1 MKTEN
6 VINITNDTGALRE
19 SINQLVNSSNI
30 TQAQISRET
39 SIGKTRLSQ
48 FLSNSYTGDNAPII
62 STLAT
67 WLDLHSNKQNVMP
80 SAPDFVETTT
90 AKQVISTLR
99 YAQASRGDGMSVV
112 MGAPGVGKSAAAK
125 HYADKMPNCWLVI
138 ASPSLSGLVG
148 FFYELA
154 MELGIENPPRRAN
167 SLCHAIRHR
176 LEGSNGLIVI
186 DEADHL
192 QLEVIEELR
201 VMQQKVGVGLALVGN
216 PTVYGKM
223 VGDSRKVD
231 LSRLESRIAKRLSI
245 PKVKKS
251 DITSIATAWGLTSN
265 KETNL
270 IHTIAGKRGQLR
282 KLSHTLRLASMLAQ
296 GSNQRLND
304 THITDAFNDLKQEG
318 FDQA

>member
-1 MKTEN
+1 MTEEN
-6 VINITNDTGALRE
+6 VISITSNADTVRIA
-19 SINQLVNSSNI
+19 INNLVASSSY
-30 TQAQISRET
+30 TQAQIARET

-48 FLSNSYTGDNAPII
+48 FLSNSYKGDNAPII
-62 STLAT
+62 STLHQ
-67 WLDLHSNKQNVMP
+67 WLDMHSNKQNSMP
-80 SAPDFVETTT
+80 VAPDFVQTTT

-125 HYADKMPNCWLVI
+125 HYADKMPNCWLII
-138 ASPSLSGLVG
+138 ASPSIAGLVG

-154 MELGIENPPRRAN
+154 MELGIENPPRRKD

-176 LEGSNGLIVI
+176 LEGTNGLIVI

-231 LSRLESRIAKRLSI
+231 LSRLESRIAKKLSI

-251 DITSIATAWGLTSN
+251 DISAIASAWGLISDSEM
-265 KETNL
+265 KL
-270 IHTIAGKRGQLR
+270 IHSIADKRGQLR
-282 KLSHTLRLASMLAQ
+282 KLSHTLRLASMIAQ
-296 GSNQRLND
+296 GSNERLGES
-304 THITDAFNDLKQEG
+304 HIRDAFNDLKQEG
-318 FDQA
+318 FDHV

>member
-1 MKTEN
+1 MTDEN
-6 VINITNDTGALRE
+6 VISITANAASVREAVNNIITN
-19 SINQLVNSSNI
+19 SNY
-30 TQAQISRET
+30 TQAAIARET
-39 SIGKTRLSQ
+39 SIGKARLSQ
-48 FLSNSYTGDNAPII
+48 FLSNSYTGDNGPII
-62 STLAT
+62 STLAQ
-67 WLDLHSNKQNVMP
+67 WVELHSNKQNIMP
-80 SAPDFVETTT
+80 SAPDFVHTTT

-125 HYADKMPNCWLVI
+125 YYADKMPNCWLIV
-138 ASPSLSGLVG
+138 ASPSISGLIG

-154 MELGIENPPRRAN
+154 LELGIENAPRRKD

-176 LEGSNGLIVI
+176 LAGSNGLIVI

-251 DITSIATAWGLTSN
+251 DITSIATAWGLTSAL
-265 KETNL
+265 EMDL
-270 IHTIAGKRGQLR
+270 IEKIAGKRGQLR
-282 KLSHTLRLASMLAQ
+282 KLSHTLRLASMIAQ
-296 GSNQRLND
+296 GCNERMSEA
-304 THITDAFNDLKQEG
+304 HIRDAFNDLKQG
-318 FDQA
+318 GNDHV

>member
-1 MKTEN
+1 MTEEN
-6 VINITNDTGALRE
+6 VISINSNANSLRE
-19 SINQLVNSSNI
+19 SINTLINSSSY

-62 STLAT
+62 STLSQ
-67 WLDLHSNKQNVMP
+67 WLELHTNKQSVMP
-80 SAPDFVETTT
+80 SAPDFVKTTT

-125 HYADKMPNCWLVI
+125 YYADNAPNCWLVV
-138 ASPSLSGLVG
+138 ASPSLSSLVG

-154 MELGIENPPRRAN
+154 MELGIDNPPRRAN
-167 SLCHAIRHR
+167 SLCHVIRHR
-176 LEGSNGLIVI
+176 LEGTNGLIVI

-245 PKVKKS
+245 PKVKQS
-251 DITSIATAWGLTSN
+251 DITSIATAWGLTSDV
-265 KETNL
+265 ELDL
-270 IHTIAGKRGQLR
+270 INNIAGKRGQLR
-282 KLSHTLRLASMLAQ
+282 KLSHTLRLASMIAQ
-296 GSNQRLND
+296 GSNQRMNES
-304 THITDAFNDLKQEG
+304 HIRSAFNDLKQEG
-318 FDQA
+318 ADHV

>member
-1 MKTEN
+1 MTEQN
-6 VINITNDTGALRE
+6 VISITANAEALRE
-19 SINQLVNSSNI
+19 SINKLIESSSY

-62 STLAT
+62 STLGQ
-67 WLDLHSNKQNVMP
+67 WLELHTNKQNIMP
-80 SAPDFVETTT
+80 SAPDFVQTTT
-90 AKQVISTLR
+90 AKQIISTLR

-125 HYADKMPNCWLVI
+125 YYAEKMPNCWLVI
-138 ASPSLSGLVG
+138 ASPSIASLVG

-154 MELGIENPPRRAN
+154 MELGIENPPRRKD

-176 LEGSNGLIVI
+176 LEGTNGLIVI

-223 VGDSRKVD
+223 VGDSRKID

-245 PKVKKS
+245 PKVKNS
-251 DITSIATAWGLTSN
+251 DITSIATAWGLTSDL
-265 KETNL
+265 ELEL
-270 IHTIAGKRGQLR
+270 INNIAGKRGQLR
-282 KLSHTLRLASMLAQ
+282 KLSHTLRLASMIAQ
-296 GSNQRLND
+296 GRNQRMNEV
-304 THITDAFNDLKQEG
+304 HIRDAFNDLKQEG
-318 FDQA
+318 FDHV

>member
-1 MKTEN
+1 MTEEN
-6 VINITNDTGALRE
+6 NTSITSDANALRGVINTLIEG
-19 SINQLVNSSNI
+19 SSY

-48 FLSNSYTGDNAPII
+48 FLSNSYNGDNAQII
-62 STLAT
+62 STLQQ
-67 WLDLHSNKQNVMP
+67 WFELHTSKQNVMP
-80 SAPDFVETTT
+80 SAPNFVQTTT

-125 HYADKMPNCWLVI
+125 YYADKMPNCWLVI
-138 ASPSLSGLVG
+138 ASPSIAGLIG

-154 MELGIENPPRRAN
+154 MELGIESPPRRAN

-176 LEGSNGLIVI
+176 LEGTNGLIVI

-216 PTVYGKM
+216 PTIYGKM

-245 PKVKKS
+245 PKVKQS
-251 DITSIATAWGLTSN
+251 DIISIATAWGLTSDL
-265 KETNL
+265 ELTL
-270 IHTIAGKRGQLR
+270 IKSIAGKRGQLR
-282 KLSHTLRLASMLAQ
+282 KLSHTLRLASMIAQ
-296 GSNQRLND
+296 GKSERMNEV
-304 THITDAFNDLKQEG
+304 HIRDAFNELKQEG
-318 FDQA
+318 FEHA

>member
-1 MKTEN
+1 MTEEN
-6 VINITNDTGALRE
+6 VISITSNAEALRE
-19 SINQLVNSSNI
+19 AVNKLVDSTSY

-62 STLAT
+62 STLHS
-67 WLDLHSNKQNVMP
+67 WLDMHSNKQNIMP
-80 SAPDFVETTT
+80 SAPDFVQTTT

-125 HYADKMPNCWLVI
+125 YYSDKMANCWLII
-138 ASPSLSGLVG
+138 ASPSIAGLVG

-154 MELGIENPPRRAN
+154 MELGIENPPRRKD

-176 LEGSNGLIVI
+176 LEGTNGLIVI

-245 PKVKKS
+245 PKVKQS
-251 DITSIATAWGLTSN
+251 DITSIATAWGLTSDLELALIN
-265 KETNL
+265 K
-270 IHTIAGKRGQLR
+270 IAGKRGQLR
-282 KLSHTLRLASMLAQ
+282 KLSHTLRLASMIAQ
-296 GSNQRLND
+296 GSNERMSEA
-304 THITDAFNDLKQEG
+304 HIRAAFNDLKQEG
-318 FDQA
+318 VDHA